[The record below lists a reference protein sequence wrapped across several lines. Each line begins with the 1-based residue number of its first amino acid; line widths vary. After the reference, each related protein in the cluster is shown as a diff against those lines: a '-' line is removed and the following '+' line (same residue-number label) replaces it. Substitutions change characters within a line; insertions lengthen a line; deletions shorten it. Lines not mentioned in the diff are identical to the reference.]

1 MPEIKMFYFVTR
13 NGRIDAVYVFYTE
26 IQAFCNLKKGDKY
39 IRVFVHSSITIPGHD
54 SETGFSKINLHEQ
67 VGFITVD
74 TIRSYH

>member
-54 SETGFSKINLHEQ
+54 SET
-67 VGFITVD
+67 
-74 TIRSYH
+74 